1 MSPRAHLFVAAV
13 TVLLVV
19 WVVLLVRRH
28 RLKSKYSVLWL
39 GLSLLLLV
47 VAAVPDPLDRLSKA
61 IGIDYPPATFLF
73 ASVAFLLLVV
83 VHFSW
88 ELSRME
94 ERTRVLAEEA
104 ALLRAEQERLSA
116 RLDEALGG
124 GPAGGG
130 GGGQAGPATPA
141 PGGAAAA
148 PSPSPPPSSPSPA
161 ASGSPLG

>member
-61 IGIDYPPATFLF
+61 IGIDYPLSAAMRHRVKSYQTNIY
-73 ASVAFLLLVV
+73 AEVVAA
-83 VHFSW
+83 
-88 ELSRME
+88 
-94 ERTRVLAEEA
+94 RVARKAAAQKETEA
-104 ALLRAEQERLSA
+104 AEQELRQEL
-116 RLDEALGG
+116 L
-124 GPAGGG
+124 
-130 GGGQAGPATPA
+130 
-141 PGGAAAA
+141 GAARGRLVFQV
-148 PSPSPPPSSPSPA
+148 PR
-161 ASGSPLG
+161 GR